1 MINSEEH
8 DTEATSQTEP
18 RAESG
23 ENWADWYSFD
33 RDYDEAKDRKLARLR
48 ERFRAYLG
56 QRPEY
61 AKIADELEAYTK
73 TGVSD
78 DPGSYPLEEIS
89 KTIGRIQRHK
99 DRVAFLKTKSIRDV
113 YLWKSLLKDVELEI
127 GLWVAAVHRAY
138 PATRSSAN
146 KEARFNAALPYVP
159 AAVRML
165 YEYVEEALMFAQ
177 TLDDQ
182 IDTVFRNLRD
192 AYEAVSRQLTVIQE
206 QRELGELTRSDR
218 KRYRRRDEEEDDGGR
233 DDQRSTQQNRGGG
246 IRIRG

>member
-1 MINSEEH
+1 MIDCEEH
-8 DTEATSQTEP
+8 DTDAASQTEP
-18 RAESG
+18 QAESG
-23 ENWADWYSFD
+23 EERAKWYSFENA
-33 RDYDEAKDRKLARLR
+33 YKEAKDRQLARLR
-48 ERFRAYLG
+48 DRFRAYLS

-61 AKIADELEAYTK
+61 AKIADELETYTA

-99 DRVAFLKTKSIRDV
+99 DRVSFLKTRSIRDV
-113 YLWKSLLKDVELEI
+113 YLWKSLLKNVELEV
-127 GLWVAAVHRAY
+127 GLWISAVHREY
-138 PATRSSAN
+138 PSTRSSAN
-146 KEARFNAALPYVP
+146 KESRFNAAYPYVP
-159 AAVRML
+159 EAVRTL
-165 YEYVEEALMFAQ
+165 YESVQEALIFAQ

-206 QRELGELTRSDR
+206 QRELGEMD
-218 KRYRRRDEEEDDGGR
+218 RRDRPRVRLRGSDEDDGGR
-233 DDQRSTQQNRGGG
+233 EDHRSTQQHRGGG